1 MSDEDNSGRISRR
14 DVLKGTSA
22 GAVGVSVTGAASA
35 ESEPDTDAMRTL
47 RQSDRVTSI
56 LEELGRPTLD
66 ARSINESTV
75 STERGDLTGI
85 GVQTPYGPLYYC
97 ENDSGETGALL
108 HVETGASS
116 GRRSAR
122 TDKYAAVPADTNAV
136 LIGREDDAVFRRE
149 ATDAEAAAVARV
161 VGRDRLGDDSIVY
174 TGSDVDGFNVDVFDE
189 DAPDAG
195 STRPRR
201 LVVRT
206 PEGERR
212 RRPRGHH
219 ADLLRG
225 RQGSV
230 RGLREPLHVVRVGAR
245 LLWQLLLHLCRV
257 ANRRRRHPLRV
268 LREGQLRAR
277 LRRRLL
283 VLHRLPAGE
292 RPPVAPSRR
301 RASISSRRQVAR
313 WRSGAFS

>member
-66 ARSINESTV
+66 ARSINESTI

-195 STRPRR
+195 RYHVPVDSSFEPQRENAAA
-201 LVVRT
+201 V
-206 PEGERR
+206 PEVTTQISYEDAKEAFEDCGSPCMSCASGLGSCGSCYFICAGSPTGVGAILCVFCVKVSCE
-212 RRPRGHH
+212 
-219 ADLLRG
+219 L
-225 RQGSV
+225 GSV
-230 RGLREPLHVVRVGAR
+230 VGCSFCIDC
-245 LLWQLLLHLCRV
+245 LQENGHL
-257 ANRRRRHPLRV
+257 
-268 LREGQLRAR
+268 
-277 LRRRLL
+277 
-283 VLHRLPAGE
+283 
-292 RPPVAPSRR
+292 
-301 RASISSRRQVAR
+301 
-313 WRSGAFS
+313 